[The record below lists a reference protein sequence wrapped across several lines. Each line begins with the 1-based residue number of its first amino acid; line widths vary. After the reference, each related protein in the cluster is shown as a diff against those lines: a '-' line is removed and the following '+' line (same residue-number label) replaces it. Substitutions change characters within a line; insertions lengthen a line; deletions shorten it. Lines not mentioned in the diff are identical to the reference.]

1 MPDTTPED
9 VEIELDLD
17 WVAEHVPPGTP
28 SDEDGQEMPPGWWVF
43 GINPDGNRE
52 AEMPVRGVYDVY
64 GDDVSQQL
72 AELLAG
78 TLNRRCG
85 GRG

>member
-1 MPDTTPED
+1 MTI
-9 VEIELDLD
+9 EIKLDLD

-43 GINPDGNRE
+43 GINPAGNRE
-52 AEMPVRGVYDVY
+52 AEMPVRGIYDVH
-64 GDDVSQQL
+64 GDDVSEQAARLL
-72 AELLAG
+72 AE
-78 TLNRRCG
+78 TLNRECG